1 MMNSPSHTAFFWEQD
16 RVVCL
21 SPDLIIELERK
32 TGHGIGELCR
42 KLFRGDFRHLDL
54 LETIRL
60 ALIGGGTEPK
70 EASALIASHAATQP
84 LGTMFALAVQILEVA
99 YFGTTDTPLADD
111 AKAEDQAAQTVKNAR
126 TKLSE

>member
-1 MMNSPSHTAFFWEQD
+1 MNSPSHTAFFWDQD
-16 RVVCL
+16 RVFCL

-42 KLFRGDFRHLDL
+42 RLFRGDFRHLDL

-60 ALIGGGTEPK
+60 ALIGGGTDPK
-70 EASALIASHAATQP
+70 EASALIASYAATQP

-99 YFGTTDTPLADD
+99 YFGAEPAKTTQEGSTDE
-111 AKAEDQAAQTVKNAR
+111 K
-126 TKLSE
+126 